1 MTCLYSKVHLKAHV
15 TELMLQRLN
24 DDVIINLH
32 HPFNLAV
39 DDIDRS
45 KSTPTS
51 YKKANMSSEKKV
63 ERREEDN
70 GDGHIGKSSMEVV
83 RTVTEEEVD
92 EFFKILR
99 RVHVAIRTVTRANGG
114 IVERELTSK
123 KRKRSQRLGLRSSL
137 DSNGVRDGELDGI
150 DRVGL
155 RNSGLDL
162 NCKPEPDAVSL

>member
-1 MTCLYSKVHLKAHV
+1 
-15 TELMLQRLN
+15 
-24 DDVIINLH
+24 
-32 HPFNLAV
+32 
-39 DDIDRS
+39 
-45 KSTPTS
+45 
-51 YKKANMSSEKKV
+51 MSSEKKE

-70 GDGHIGKSSMEVV
+70 GDGHTEKSSMEVV

-99 RVHVAIRTVTRANGG
+99 RVHVATRTLTRANGG
-114 IVERELTSK
+114 MVERELTSK
-123 KRKRSQRLGLRSSL
+123 KRKRSQRVGMRSSM
-137 DSNGVRDGELDGI
+137 DTNGVRDGELDGI